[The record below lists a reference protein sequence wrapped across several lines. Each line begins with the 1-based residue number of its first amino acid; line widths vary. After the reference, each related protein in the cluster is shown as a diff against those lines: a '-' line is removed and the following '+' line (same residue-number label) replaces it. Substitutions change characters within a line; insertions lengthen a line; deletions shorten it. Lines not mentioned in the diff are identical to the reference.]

1 MEKREGGCKKNKEEG
16 RGMEKKEGGREGKRE
31 GRKKGRERGRG
42 EGMGQSGQK
51 DKGGGRIRG
60 S

>member
-1 MEKREGGCKKNKEEG
+1 
-16 RGMEKKEGGREGKRE
+16 MEKKEGGRKRKRE